1 MALTKTQINYLS
13 DKLTRV
19 VQDKVQEF
27 KREIGNNQ
35 KVHEVVMERIVAGEI
50 KFPSKAELIK
60 ILSSKI
66 EKNSYYAPSFYLSEI
81 INEADYRKVEQEVQE
96 RDVIVNNYS
105 DKLYK
110 AKQDAL
116 DKIVLEGVDVET
128 AIAELNKIKV

>member
-19 VQDKVQEF
+19 VQDKVQQF
-27 KREIGNNQ
+27 KKELGN
-35 KVHEVVMERIVAGEI
+35 KKTHEVVMERIIAGEI
-50 KFPSKAELIK
+50 KFPSKSELIK
-60 ILSSKI
+60 IFVSKI

-81 INEADYRKVEQEVQE
+81 INEADYLRIEQEVQE
-96 RDVIVNNYS
+96 REVIVNNYS

-128 AIAELNKIKV
+128 AIAELNKIEV